1 MERSLYKYR
10 TELHAHTSPASR
22 CGHIPSAELVKIY
35 SEKGYDSM
43 VITNHFTHDMEYVQ
57 DKRKCI
63 DSYLADFY
71 TAAEAGERYSLNV
84 ILGAEIRF
92 SENWNDYLVYGI
104 DTNFF
109 ENAYEY
115 LNAGICA
122 FSKDFRGED
131 IVLLQAHPFRDGMER
146 TDIKYLDGIEVFNMH
161 PGHNSRIAM
170 AAQYAKSCGC
180 IAIAGSDC
188 HDYGCEGLCA
198 ILTKERLK
206 DSHDVAKALKQ
217 RDYLLDVGGF
227 LVEPPMYSDGVLPT
241 ASLNTFVK

>member
-1 MERSLYKYR
+1 MDRSLYKYK

-22 CGHIPSAELVKIY
+22 CANIPPEDMVRIY
-35 SEKGYDSM
+35 SEKGYDSI
-43 VITNHFTHDMEYVQ
+43 VITNHFTHDMAYVN

-71 TAAEAGERYSLNV
+71 AAAEEGKKYGLNV

-104 DTNFF
+104 DTDFF

-115 LNAGICA
+115 LNRGIRE
-122 FSKDFRGED
+122 FSKAFRGED

-161 PGHNSRIAM
+161 PGHNSRIA
-170 AAQYAKSCGC
+170 AAARYASEYSC
-180 IAIAGSDC
+180 IATAGSDC
-188 HDYGCEGLCA
+188 HDYGCEGLSA
-198 ILTKERLK
+198 LLTKEILT
-206 DSHDVAKALKQ
+206 DSHDTAKILKQ
-217 RDYLLDVGGF
+217 RNYLLDVGGF
-227 LVEPPMYSDGVLPT
+227 CID
-241 ASLNTFVK
+241 KI